1 MVIDFD
7 GLVTVNYILVNSLRI
22 SLMSIKR
29 EERLL
34 SSMVSK
40 VKTVAQ
46 ILST

>member
-7 GLVTVNYILVNSLRI
+7 GLVTVNYTLVNSLVI

-34 SSMVSK
+34 SNMFSK